1 MKNAILTGSTGGIGS
16 AITIQLIE
24 AGYNVLTLKS
34 RLEDIDS
41 LQAEVHEILSSR
53 DIDVLINCAGFG
65 IFQPHEEIP
74 VSKIRR
80 MVEVNLTGPMVLV
93 SLCLRSLKK
102 TGGHIISISS
112 IEATRHSK
120 FSALYTATKSGL
132 RDFSMSLFEEV
143 RKSGVKVSSI
153 NPDITRTAF
162 FDELSFEPAA
172 DSSAYL
178 NPDEVAGAVLTVLKA
193 DGAITDL
200 TIRPLKSGV
209 KKKGR
214 SGSR

>member
-1 MKNAILTGSTGGIGS
+1 MKNAILTGSSGGIGS
-16 AITIQLIE
+16 AISVQLKE
-24 AGYNVLTLKS
+24 AGYSVLTLKS
-34 RLEDIDS
+34 RLEDFQS
-41 LQAEVHEILSSR
+41 LQAEVHKILSAG

-65 IFQPHEEIP
+65 IFQPHEEIS
-74 VSKIRR
+74 VSQIRQ

-93 SLCLRSLKK
+93 NLCLRSLKK

-112 IEATRHSK
+112 VEATRHSK

-132 RDFSMSLFEEV
+132 RDFSLSLFEEV